1 MPQRRYHDRPGSR
14 RFSAFAELERPR
26 IDRADRSADPRE
38 RGEWPGEPLASR
50 SFRSY
55 RNSVSTAADPLAET
69 RTKFIA
75 GWGALGSSWGISKSI
90 AMTHALLLISDE
102 PLSTDEV
109 MAELGV
115 SRGNAN
121 TSLRELIG
129 WGLIRKVVRLGERRE
144 YFEAEQ
150 DVWTIFCTV
159 ARERKR
165 REIEPA
171 LALLSACVAE
181 TKGVRGAKRFHHK
194 LAELAEFV
202 ALANGLLDR
211 IANSERSKVLPAI
224 LKWLK

>member
-1 MPQRRYHDRPGSR
+1 
-14 RFSAFAELERPR
+14 
-26 IDRADRSADPRE
+26 
-38 RGEWPGEPLASR
+38 
-50 SFRSY
+50 
-55 RNSVSTAADPLAET
+55 VSSAADPLAET
-69 RTKFIA
+69 RAKFIA

-90 AMTHALLLISDE
+90 AMTHALLLISEE

-171 LALLSACVAE
+171 LALLESCVAA
-181 TKGVRGAKRFHHK
+181 TKGQRGAKRMHDK

-202 ALANGLLDR
+202 ALANGLLER